1 LGTPGRRFKSGC
13 PDQGL
18 SNETDGAT
26 MVARIYKPAKT
37 AMQSG
42 TARTKE
48 WVLDYEP
55 EEARVV
61 EPLMGWTSSGDMKQQ
76 LRLFFDT
83 KDEAAAYCERHGI
96 PYQVFEAKEPARRT
110 MAYAD
115 NFAFTRRGLWTH

>member
-1 LGTPGRRFKSGC
+1 
-13 PDQGL
+13 
-18 SNETDGAT
+18 

-55 EEARVV
+55 EEPRVV

-76 LRLFFDT
+76 LRLEFDS
-83 KDEAAAYCERHGI
+83 KEEAIAYCERHAI
-96 PYQVFEAKEPARRT
+96 PYQVSEAKEPARRP

-115 NFAFTRRGLWTH
+115 NFAFTRRELWTH

>member
-1 LGTPGRRFKSGC
+1 MA
-13 PDQGL
+13 
-18 SNETDGAT
+18 E
-26 MVARIYKPAKT
+26 MVARIYKPAKS

-55 EEARVV
+55 EEPRVV

-76 LRLFFDT
+76 VRLYFDS
-83 KDEAAAYCERHGI
+83 KEEAAAYCERHGI
-96 PYQVFEAKEPARRT
+96 AYQIFEAKEPARRT
-110 MAYAD
+110 IAYAD

>member
-1 LGTPGRRFKSGC
+1 ML
-13 PDQGL
+13 
-18 SNETDGAT
+18 
-26 MVARIYKPAKT
+26 ARIYKPAKS

-55 EEARVV
+55 EEPRVV

-83 KDEAAAYCERHGI
+83 KEEAVSYCERHAI
-96 PYQVFEAKEPARRT
+96 PYQVFEEKERSRRT

-115 NFAFTRRGLWTH
+115 NFAYTRRGLWTH